1 MHSTTTERRHR
12 GPRPLLRVL
21 AATVAVALLAA
32 CGASAGS
39 DDDPAAPT
47 GAEPVVLQKASLA
60 SGDPIPVP
68 GGRSA
73 LTLTGE
79 LSGANKRDSV
89 ELDVATMNAMGLVRV
104 EVYEPWARER
114 LAFRGVE
121 LADVLDIAGVRPSAS
136 SVHMTALDDY
146 EVELTMAEIRAGG
159 ILVATATASGNGRP
173 LSVAN
178 GGPTRIVFTDGTTAG
193 IAHEQWIWSLKTIE
207 VR

>member
-12 GPRPLLRVL
+12 GPRPALRVL
-21 AATVAVALLAA
+21 IATLAVALLAA

-39 DDDPAAPT
+39 GDDPAAPPA
-47 GAEPVVLQKASLA
+47 AEPVVVQKASLA
-60 SGDPIPVP
+60 SGDPIPLP

-73 LTLTGE
+73 LTLTGD
-79 LSGANKRDSV
+79 LSAANQRGSV
-89 ELDVATMNAMGLVRV
+89 ELDLATVNAMGLVRV
-104 EVYEPWARER
+104 EVFEPWARER

-159 ILVATATASGNGRP
+159 ILVATASGNGRP

-193 IAHEQWIWSLKTIE
+193 VAHEQWIWSLKTIE

>member
-12 GPRPLLRVL
+12 GPRPVLRVL
-21 AATVAVALLAA
+21 AVSVAVALLTA

-39 DDDPAAPT
+39 DDDPAAAPT
-47 GAEPVVLQKASLA
+47 GAEPVVVQKASLA

-68 GGRSA
+68 GGRAA

-79 LSGANKRDSV
+79 LSGANQRDSV
-89 ELDVATMNAMGLVRV
+89 VLDLATVNAMGLVRV

-114 LAFRGVE
+114 LSFRGVE

-146 EVELTMAEIRAGG
+146 EVDLTMAEIRAGG
-159 ILVATATASGNGRP
+159 ILVATASGNGRP

-178 GGPTRIVFTDGTTAG
+178 GGPTRIVFTDGTKAG
-193 IAHEQWIWSLKTIE
+193 VAHEQWIWSLTTIE